1 MRIFLKMVIIATFV
15 SLSSCKNE
23 DEIGSSESS
32 ETEIF
37 RKVSSQSSAIE
48 FSNNLTEND
57 SLNYFSYSYI
67 YMGGGVAA
75 GDINNDGLED
85 LYFTGNQVPNK
96 LYLNKG
102 NLVFEDISQTAA
114 VAGDDRWYTGVTMA
128 DVNGDGY
135 LDIYLSV
142 GGKFGPKNNQLFINN
157 GDGTFVEKAEEYGL
171 DDPGNSVQATFFDYD
186 KDGDLDVYIANY
198 PPTRF
203 DSPNFIYEYKMKN
216 VSDLESDHLMRND
229 GGKFTDVTDEAGV
242 RSFGLSLSATVGD
255 LNNDSWP
262 DIYIS
267 NDFSSPD
274 YLYINNGEGSFREV
288 VKNATSHTA
297 FYGMGVDIA
306 DYNNDGNLDIYQVDM
321 SAKKNRRK
329 KANMASMNPD
339 LFWSTVDAGFHYQ
352 YMQNTLQTNTGV
364 FEDDN
369 PFFADLSRITGASST
384 DWSWGPLFAD
394 FNNDGHKD
402 LFVTNGTRRE
412 INNNDY
418 FNSLKDTRLVKENQL
433 EKSMNIPSEKIDN
446 FMFQNNGDLSFEIAN
461 EKWGIEYEGWSNGV
475 IYADLDNDG
484 DLEIVINNID
494 DHASFFENTSSEQN
508 NFVQIK
514 FEGNEK
520 NSFGLGAR
528 AYVKANEIEQMQE
541 LTLTRGFQSSVAPM
555 LHFGLSKAE
564 IIDEIRVVWPD
575 GKVETMKDVESNQ
588 SLTFNYKNS
597 NKTTEEESDVS
608 NQLFATIKDTTSF
621 PQHRHVENEYN
632 DFVKE
637 VLLPHRTS
645 TFGPGAAVGDLN
657 GDGKEDFFIG
667 AASNHEA
674 GLYFQNEL
682 GFEKQRSAAFEQDKK
697 YEDLGALIFDANED
711 GYNDIYVVSG
721 GNEFEPDSKYLQDR
735 LYINDG
741 AGNFSKDESALPE
754 MRTSGSRVYQADFDK
769 DGKKDLLVLGRL
781 VPGHYPLPAKTYI
794 LKNVGEN
801 GKAKYLDIT
810 KNIAPEFQS
819 LGMATSAEITD
830 INKDGWED
838 IIVVGEWM
846 PIRIF
851 QNSETGFTEVSE
863 NLGLTSDT
871 TGWWWSIKSGDFDND
886 GDQDFLV
893 GNLGRNYKYTANEDE
908 TFDIYFND
916 FDQNDKQD
924 IVLSYYN
931 EGEKFPLRGRECSSQ
946 QIPGIKNKFPDYQSF
961 STATLEDV
969 YTEEEL
975 ENSLHYQVKSFA
987 SVYLENRN
995 GKFVRH
1001 ELPSEAQIS
1010 SINQILVDDYNNDGN
1025 IDALIAGNL
1034 FWSEVETTR
1043 NDAGYG
1049 MFLKG
1054 DGAGNFQATKPAKSG
1069 FFIPGDVKDMLSL
1082 SFRNKNVVVAVKNN
1096 DLLQFV
1102 EVNPEQ
1108 LAETQ

>member
-1 MRIFLKMVIIATFV
+1 MRFFLKTVVVATLIV
-15 SLSSCKNE
+15 LSSCNKE
-23 DEIGSSESS
+23 KDVVASKSSEPEIFRNISSESS
-32 ETEIF
+32 
-37 RKVSSQSSAIE
+37 AID
-48 FSNNLTEND
+48 FSNNLTESD
-57 SLNYFSYSYI
+57 SLNYFNYSYI

-102 NLVFEDISQTAA
+102 NLEFEDISEAA
-114 VAGDDRWYTGVTMA
+114 GVAGDDRWYTGVTMA

-142 GGKFGPKNNQLFINN
+142 GGKYEPKNNQLFINN
-157 GDGTFVEKAEEYGL
+157 GDGTFEEKAQEYGL
-171 DDPGNSVQATFFDYD
+171 DDPGNSVQTTFFDYD
-186 KDGDLDVYIANY
+186 KDGDLDAYIANY

-216 VSDLESDHLMRND
+216 VSDLESDHLLRND

-242 RSFGLSLSATVGD
+242 RSFGLSLSATVAD

-274 YLYINNGEGSFREV
+274 FLYMNNGDGTFREV
-288 VKNATSHTA
+288 VKESTSHTA
-297 FYGMGVDIA
+297 FFGMGVDIA

-321 SAKKNRRK
+321 SARKNRRQ

-364 FEDDN
+364 FEDEN
-369 PFFADLSRITGASST
+369 PFFADLARITGSAST

-418 FNSLKDTRLVKENQL
+418 FNSLKDTRMATENQL
-433 EKSMNIPSEKIDN
+433 EKSLNIPSEKVDN
-446 FMFQNNGDLSFEIAN
+446 FMFENKGDLSFEIAN
-461 EKWGIEYEGWSNGV
+461 EKWGIEFEGWSNGV
-475 IYADLDNDG
+475 VYADLDNDG

-494 DHASFFENTSSEQN
+494 DKASFFANTSSEHN
-508 NFVQIK
+508 NFVQIQ

-520 NSFGLGAR
+520 NAFGLGTR
-528 AYVKANEIEQMQE
+528 AYVKANGMEQMQE
-541 LTLTRGFQSSVAPM
+541 LTLTRGFQSSVAPQ
-555 LHFGLSKAE
+555 LHFGLAQAEVVDEIRIVWPNGKAE
-564 IIDEIRVVWPD
+564 IV
-575 GKVETMKDVESNQ
+575 KDVEANQ
-588 SLTFNYKNS
+588 RLTFNYLNA
-597 NKTTEEESDVS
+597 TEMPEEELIKNDL
-608 NQLFATIKDTTSF
+608 LFATVKDTISF
-621 PQHRHVENEYN
+621 PQYQHVENEYN

-657 GDGKEDFFIG
+657 GDGREDLFVG
-667 AASNHEA
+667 AASTYEA
-674 GLYFQNEL
+674 GLYFQTAS
-682 GFEKQRSAAFEQDKK
+682 GFEKKSSPAFQQDKI
-697 YEDLGALIFDANED
+697 YEDLGALIFDANDD
-711 GYNDIYVVSG
+711 GHNDIYVVSG
-721 GNEFEPDSKYLQDR
+721 GNEFEPNSEYLQDR

-741 AGNFSKDESALPE
+741 QGNFERDESALPE

-769 DGKKDLLVLGRL
+769 DGKEDLLVLGRL
-781 VPGHYPLPAKTYI
+781 VPGNYPLPAKSYI

-801 GKAKYLDIT
+801 GKAKYKDIT

-819 LGMATSAEITD
+819 LGMATSAEILD
-830 INKDGWED
+830 FDQDGWED
-838 IIVVGEWM
+838 IVVVGEWM
-846 PIRIF
+846 PIRVF
-851 QNSETGFTEVSE
+851 KNSEKGFTEVSE
-863 NLGLTSDT
+863 ELGLTDT
-871 TGWWWSIKSGDFDND
+871 TGWWWSIKSGDFDQD
-886 GDQDFLV
+886 GDQDFIV
-893 GNLGRNYKYTANEDE
+893 GNLGRNYKYSANEDE

-916 FDQNDKQD
+916 FDENNKQD

-931 EGEKFPLRGRECSSQ
+931 DGEKFPLRGRECSSQ

-969 YTEEEL
+969 YTKEEL

-987 SVYLENRN
+987 SVYLENRD
-995 GKFVRH
+995 GKFVQH
-1001 ELPSEAQIS
+1001 ELPSGAQIS
-1010 SINQILVDDYNNDGN
+1010 SINQILIDDYDKDGN
-1025 IDALIAGNL
+1025 LDALIAGNL

-1054 DGAGNFQATKPAKSG
+1054 DGAGNFEGVNASESG
-1069 FFIPGDVKDMLSL
+1069 FFVPGDVKDMLRL
-1082 SFRNKNVVVAVKNN
+1082 NFGQKDIIVAIKNS

-1102 EVNPEQ
+1102 EVNEDDFSEIQ
-1108 LAETQ
+1108 

>member
-1 MRIFLKMVIIATFV
+1 MNIFSKIIAIATLV
-15 SLSSCKNE
+15 LLSSCKQEE
-23 DEIGSSESS
+23 DVAASETSENKIFNNISSESS
-32 ETEIF
+32 
-37 RKVSSQSSAIE
+37 AID

-75 GDINNDGLED
+75 GDINNDGLQD
-85 LYFTGNQVPNK
+85 LYFTGNQVSNK

-102 NLVFEDISQTAA
+102 NLEFEDITEAA
-114 VAGDDRWYTGVTMA
+114 GVGGDERWYTGVTMA
-128 DVNGDGY
+128 DVNGDGF

-157 GDGTFVEKAEEYGL
+157 GDGTFEEKAEEYGL
-171 DDPGNSVQATFFDYD
+171 DDAGNSVQATFFDYD

-216 VSDLESDHLMRND
+216 VSDLESDHLLRND

-242 RSFGLSLSATVGD
+242 RSFGLTLSATVGD
-255 LNNDSWP
+255 LNNDGWP

-274 YLYINNGEGSFREV
+274 FLYMNNGDGSFREV
-288 VKNATSHTA
+288 VKEATSHTA

-321 SAKKNRRK
+321 SAKDNRRK

-364 FEDDN
+364 FEGED
-369 PFFADLSRITGASST
+369 PFFADLSRITGSSST

-418 FNSLKDTRLVKENQL
+418 FNNLKQTRVVEENQL
-433 EKSMNIPSEKIDN
+433 EKSLNIPSERIDN

-461 EKWGIEYEGWSNGV
+461 EKWGIEFEGWSNGV
-475 IYADLDNDG
+475 VYADLDNDG

-494 DHASFFENTSSEQN
+494 DKASFFENTSSDHN
-508 NFVQIK
+508 NFVQIQ
-514 FEGNEK
+514 FEGNEE
-520 NSFGLGAR
+520 NRFGLGAR
-528 AYVKANEIEQMQE
+528 AYVKTDEMEQMQE
-541 LTLTRGFQSSVAPM
+541 LTLSRGFQSSVAPQ
-555 LHFGLSKAE
+555 LHFGLAKTE
-564 IIDEIRVVWPD
+564 VVDEIKIVWPD
-575 GKVETMKDVESNQ
+575 GKAESIKDVDANQ
-588 SLTFNYKNS
+588 RLTFSHKNAIEVSEDEVANS
-597 NKTTEEESDVS
+597 NL
-608 NQLFATIKDTTSF
+608 LFTTIKDTTSF
-621 PQHRHVENEYN
+621 PLYKHVENEYD
-632 DFVKE
+632 DFKE
-637 VLLPHRTS
+637 EILLPHRTS

-667 AASNHEA
+667 AASTYEA
-674 GLYFQNEL
+674 GLYFQTAT
-682 GFEKQRSAAFEQDKK
+682 GFEKQQSQAFEQDKK
-697 YEDLGALIFDANED
+697 YEDLGALIFDANGD

-721 GNEFEPDSKYLQDR
+721 GNEFEPDSEFLQDR
-735 LYINDG
+735 LYINNGEGKFVRD
-741 AGNFSKDESALPE
+741 KSALPE
-754 MRTSGSRVYQADFDK
+754 MRTSGSRVYEADFDK

-781 VPGHYPLPAKTYI
+781 IPGHYPLPAKSYI
-794 LKNVGEN
+794 LKNVGGN
-801 GKAKYLDIT
+801 GKAKYRDIT

-819 LGMATSAEITD
+819 LGMATSAEIVD
-830 INKDGWED
+830 IDQDGWED
-838 IIVVGEWM
+838 IVVVGEWM
-846 PIRIF
+846 PIRVF
-851 QNSETGFTEVSE
+851 KNSEKGFTEISE
-863 NLGLTSDT
+863 DLGLADT
-871 TGWWWSIKSGDFDND
+871 TGWWWSVKAGDFDND

-916 FDQNDKQD
+916 FDENSKQD

-931 EGEKFPLRGRECSSQ
+931 DGEKFPLRGRECSSQ
-946 QIPGIKNKFPDYQSF
+946 QMPGIKNKFPDYQSF

-969 YTEEEL
+969 YTEKEL

-987 SVYLENRN
+987 SVYLENRD
-995 GKFVRH
+995 GKLVPH
-1001 ELPSEAQIS
+1001 ELPSGAQIS
-1010 SINQILVDDYNNDGN
+1010 SINQILIDDYDGDGN
-1025 IDALIAGNL
+1025 LDALIAGNL

-1054 DGAGNFQATKPAKSG
+1054 DGAGHFTETRASDSG
-1069 FFIPGDVKDMLSL
+1069 FFVPGDVKDMLTL
-1082 SFRNKNVVVAVKNN
+1082 RFRNKDIVVAVKNN
-1096 DLLQFV
+1096 DELQYLDL
-1102 EVNPEQ
+1102 NR
-1108 LAETQ
+1108 